1 MFANSKNPNSPRKDQ
16 DASALAKTNPEETQ
30 QPAAAPVDVFENDK
44 EYLLVADLPGVP
56 QGGADITLE
65 KDRLVV
71 QATGTA
77 RKYRRELIVPPT
89 VDAAGVEAEMKS
101 GVLRVRLPK
110 RPEPQPRQ
118 IQVRAG

>member
-1 MFANSKNPNSPRKDQ
+1 MFANGKNEKN
-16 DASALAKTNPEETQ
+16 ALAKTEEPQAQ
-30 QPAAAPVDVFENDK
+30 QALVDVFENDK

-56 QGGADITLE
+56 QGGADVTLE

-71 QATGTA
+71 QASAQA

-89 VDAAGVEAEMKS
+89 VDAAAVEAEMKN

-110 RPEPQPRQ
+110 RAAQTPRQ
-118 IQVRAG
+118 ISVRAG